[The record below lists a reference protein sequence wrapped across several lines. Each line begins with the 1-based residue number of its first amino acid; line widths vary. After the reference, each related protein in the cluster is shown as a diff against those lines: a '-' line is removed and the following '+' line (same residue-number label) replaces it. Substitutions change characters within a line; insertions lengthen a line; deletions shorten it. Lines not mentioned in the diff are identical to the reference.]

1 MRKYDQ
7 FLRGNQVITG
17 VEDCNYTDLKN
28 CDVKMWCNFIE
39 DKIMNFKN
47 PQDEKNKMYVNQMI
61 DWCKKNESVEFFA
74 MILVLLKVNKHIYG
88 HA

>member
-39 DKIMNFKN
+39 EKIRHIPKIISNSIK
-47 PQDEKNKMYVNQMI
+47 YVI
-61 DWCKKNESVEFFA
+61 
-74 MILVLLKVNKHIYG
+74 
-88 HA
+88 